1 MMAGWSIMSFMGP
14 YFLNY
19 WIEEHEDKRDVIKFI
34 GMSLL
39 IMLVSSVAKV
49 TRSLVIILHN
59 LTISRTVNM
68 KMVSSLCFAPLS
80 TFFDRV
86 PIGRILN
93 RFLKD
98 TDDVDLQ
105 LAMTVDRFIFIL

>member
-1 MMAGWSIMSFMGP
+1 MG
-14 YFLNY
+14 
-19 WIEEHEDKRDVIKFI
+19 
-34 GMSLL
+34 
-39 IMLVSSVAKV
+39 VSSVTKI
-49 TRSLVIILHN
+49 TRSVVLILHN
-59 LTISRTVNM
+59 LNITRTVNM
-68 KMVSSLCFAPLS
+68 KMVSSLSFASLS

>member
-1 MMAGWSIMSFMGP
+1 MMVGWAVMSFMGT
-14 YFLNY
+14 YFLQY
-19 WIEEHEDKRDVIKFI
+19 WIEEHDDKTEVFKFV

-39 IMLVSSVAKV
+39 IMCVSSVAKV
-49 TRSLVIILHN
+49 TRSLVLILHN
-59 LTISRTVNM
+59 LFISRTVNM
-68 KMVSSLCFAPLS
+68 KMVSSLSFAPLS

-105 LAMTVDRFIFIL
+105 LAMTVDRFVFIL